1 MARYDYEPKYGLE
14 NYTMVFTI
22 EETFDP
28 VASTAWMQKNWLHSV
43 SLSAAYV
50 VLIYA
55 GQKVVVTFDRINT
68 PYHSHKNLSTFRNK
82 DSLQIMEGRKPFCF
96 DVPLFLWNTGLALFS
111 LLGFVRMTPE
121 WLWSWKENSFVYS
134 VCTASYAQGVTG
146 FWTEQF
152 AMSKVLE
159 LLDTAFIVLRKR
171 PLLFL
176 HWYHHVTVMIFT
188 WHAYKDHTASGRW
201 FIWMNYG
208 VHALMY
214 AYYALRALRLRL
226 PKAIA
231 MMVTVLQISQMIMGI
246 AIGVTVY
253 RVKKSGEHCQQTW
266 ENLGLCFL
274 IYFTYFLLF
283 CNFFYHAYLK
293 RNNRYAVEKK
303 PSSKVCNAKFSY
315 FQVDENTA
323 VQHLKEDINA
333 NINSTAVMTKN
344 PVRRRVQRVD

>member
-1 MARYDYEPKYGLE
+1 
-14 NYTMVFTI
+14 MVFTI

-55 GQKVVVTFDRINT
+55 GQK
-68 PYHSHKNLSTFRNK
+68 
-82 DSLQIMEGRKPFCF
+82 IMEGRKPFCF

-303 PSSKVCNAKFSY
+303 PSSKV
-315 FQVDENTA
+315 DENTA